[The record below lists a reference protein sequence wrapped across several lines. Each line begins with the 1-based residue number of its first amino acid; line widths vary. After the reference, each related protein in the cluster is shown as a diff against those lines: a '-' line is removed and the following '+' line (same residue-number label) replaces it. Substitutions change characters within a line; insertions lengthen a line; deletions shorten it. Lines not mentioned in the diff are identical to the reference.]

1 MSRLSSFTFKP
12 SKKYIFTQKS
22 KSDFNTIDP
31 NRIHSLSK
39 NKKFFDTI
47 KPVRPFN
54 RFIKQKYYGTGLD
67 PSNTFLHF
75 INKDP
80 EKPYKRRISPIIV
93 KGTKDLPE
101 RNLRWSLGTTCKCNN
116 KDFMPKIDPY
126 KEYCFTSE
134 KINNNNNYKIT
145 YLPTDHISIRN
156 PDIYKTIDVDKDN
169 NSFLNMKN
177 KFNFNT
183 PSGSFWSPYSPT
195 NINNNNFNRSS
206 VRYNIINNN
215 ENSISGKKEIS
226 LLEKTINNKKKGV
239 AEFFHLQR
247 NYEPNY
253 SPKFSNFIEE
263 NNNGFRK
270 YKGAFTN
277 LYDSYNKNGNMYQPF
292 TIDNN
297 RKINRRK
304 KPINIII

>member
-80 EKPYKRRISPIIV
+80 EKPYKRQISPIIV
-93 KGTKDLPE
+93 KDTKDLPA

-116 KDFMPKIDPY
+116 KNFMPKIRQ
-126 KEYCFTSE
+126 EFT
-134 KINNNNNYKIT
+134 KIGAMIDL
-145 YLPTDHISIRN
+145 LPDAAKGPLQSALSQAESLADKADEVIDRGMMMS
-156 PDIYKTIDVDKDN
+156 DIANGGNADAAA
-169 NSFLNMKN
+169 
-177 KFNFNT
+177 
-183 PSGSFWSPYSPT
+183 G
-195 NINNNNFNRSS
+195 
-206 VRYNIINNN
+206 
-215 ENSISGKKEIS
+215 G
-226 LLEKTINNKKKGV
+226 
-239 AEFFHLQR
+239 
-247 NYEPNY
+247 
-253 SPKFSNFIEE
+253 EE
-263 NNNGFRK
+263 
-270 YKGAFTN
+270 
-277 LYDSYNKNGNMYQPF
+277 
-292 TIDNN
+292 
-297 RKINRRK
+297 
-304 KPINIII
+304 